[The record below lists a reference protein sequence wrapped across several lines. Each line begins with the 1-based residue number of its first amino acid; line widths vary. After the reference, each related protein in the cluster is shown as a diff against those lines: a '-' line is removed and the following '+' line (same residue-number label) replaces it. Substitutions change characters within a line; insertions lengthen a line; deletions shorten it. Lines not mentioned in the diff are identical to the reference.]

1 MKRRGIDT
9 RPTGMCGMCG
19 MCGMN
24 GVRGFGLLEAL
35 VALVLFSLVGLA
47 LFGWINTSLDAA
59 ARLLAREQVQH
70 AQQLAT
76 AWAQTLAPAERPR
89 GEAEPEPGWRV
100 QWEARPLTPWTDGA
114 PFPGGTGSLFRLR
127 LYELEIT
134 VSGPTTGRDAAALA
148 RVVLTRTAIQRE
160 GMRAPVPVPGE
171 RP

>member
-1 MKRRGIDT
+1 MTRSRAPGAQRQGRR
-9 RPTGMCGMCG
+9 RR
-19 MCGMN
+19 
-24 GVRGFGLLEAL
+24 RGFGLLEAL

-76 AWAQTLAPAERPR
+76 AWAQTLDPAGRER

-100 QWEARPLTPWTDGA
+100 SWEARPLTPWTSGT
-114 PFPGGTGSLFRLR
+114 PFPGGTTTLFRLR
-127 LYELEIT
+127 LYEVELA
-134 VSGPTTGRDAAALA
+134 VDGPAPGGRRTELA
-148 RVVLTRTAIQRE
+148 RIVVTRNAAQRV
-160 GMRAPVPVPGE
+160 AQHIPGATPSS